1 MKRRILLSLALSASF
16 AAGLLVGE
24 SAYRPRLVTGNVSQE
39 IDAAFRDGHYQAKL
53 DAQEGRK
60 PHFSIGRWNTEAARA
75 LFIAGYQQGYREFS
89 ESRSGRVVEPSVA
102 ELAATGYR
110 DGMLDGARHR
120 LGSQPFQLDQTQNY
134 REAGQAYLE
143 VNAETDQYKEIYREG
158 YASGYQQAYSSQ
170 LKQEDSKAVR

>member
-1 MKRRILLSLALSASF
+1 MKRRILLSLGLSASF

-134 REAGQAYLE
+134 REAGLAYLE
-143 VNAETDQYKEIYREG
+143 VNAETDQYKQIYREG

>member
-1 MKRRILLSLALSASF
+1 MKRRILLSLGLSASF

-134 REAGQAYLE
+134 REAGLAYLE
-143 VNAETDQYKEIYREG
+143 VNAETEQYKQIYREG
-158 YASGYQQAYSSQ
+158 YASGYQQAYFSQ